1 MPTDPTISPTAV
13 RAPHGASVFEVAWAD
28 GRTQRYPH
36 RILRGFCP
44 CASCQGHS
52 GRIGFLEPP
61 NTELRHLSQVGNYA
75 LALVW
80 GDGHDSGIYSF
91 RFLRRLGDLLEA
103 HGAPGLEAIGE
114 LPRSVIPDGGPR
126 T

>member
-1 MPTDPTISPTAV
+1 
-13 RAPHGASVFEVAWAD
+13 
-28 GRTQRYPH
+28 
-36 RILRGFCP
+36 
-44 CASCQGHS
+44 
-52 GRIGFLEPP
+52 
-61 NTELRHLSQVGNYA
+61 VGNYA